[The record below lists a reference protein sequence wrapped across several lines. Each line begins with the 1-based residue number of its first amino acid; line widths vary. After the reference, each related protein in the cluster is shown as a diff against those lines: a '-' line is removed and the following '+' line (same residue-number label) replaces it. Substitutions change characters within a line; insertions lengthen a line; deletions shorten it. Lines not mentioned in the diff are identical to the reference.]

1 MHLYAVDAEAVRA
14 MRNGPPEDC
23 GGVPGFYDVLEAP
36 ADPEHDEHETAITGS
51 PTTTRTPSTCCRS
64 SSPSAGSPLDATP
77 PELASQS
84 QRPEPAAFTGGL
96 LRYRGRAQSDQVR
109 GTGEP
114 SLIAGIA
121 RTILRDH
128 PADPVRVRIAGLSAG
143 GSAATIIAAA
153 YPDVFAAAGLHSG
166 LPAGA
171 ARNTASA
178 FLAMQQGA
186 PGDRPTVSI
195 PTIVFHGDA
204 DTVVHPRN
212 GRFVVARTLSAHPR
226 LK

>member
-1 MHLYAVDAEAVRA
+1 M
-14 MRNGPPEDC
+14 
-23 GGVPGFYDVLEAP
+23 
-36 ADPEHDEHETAITGS
+36 
-51 PTTTRTPSTCCRS
+51 
-64 SSPSAGSPLDATP
+64 
-77 PELASQS
+77 
-84 QRPEPAAFTGGL
+84 
-96 LRYRGRAQSDQVR
+96 
-109 GTGEP
+109 
-114 SLIAGIA
+114 
-121 RTILRDH
+121 
-128 PADPVRVRIAGLSAG
+128 RIAGLSAG

-204 DTVVHPRN
+204 DTVAHPRN